1 MKEEIKD
8 LLISMGIM
16 SIGQYSRMVF
26 SKLHFSWKQNIALML
41 CGAVLVYVIHKTNMD
56 EIYKLSIVMV
66 ASLILHTIVGGI
78 LKGGEKSEN
87 KIAKNVSK
95 RIDKFI
101 V

>member
-16 SIGQYSRMVF
+16 SIGQYARAQF
-26 SKLHFSWKQNIALML
+26 SSIHFNWKQNFALLL
-41 CGAVLVYVIHKTNMD
+41 CGAVLVYLIHKTNID

-78 LKGGEKSEN
+78 LKGGEKSED
-87 KIAKNVSK
+87 KIAKKVSK
-95 RIDKFI
+95 NIDNFI
-101 V
+101 N

>member
-16 SIGQYSRMVF
+16 GIGQYSRMVF
-26 SKLHFSWKQNIALML
+26 SKLRFSWKQNLALIL
-41 CGAVLVYVIHKTNMD
+41 CGAVLVYVVHKTNMD

-78 LKGGEKSEN
+78 LKGGEKSED
-87 KIAKNVSK
+87 KIARKVSK
-95 RIDKFI
+95 NIDKI
-101 V
+101 ID